1 MARGK
6 LISLLLLFFAMLV
19 FMAGS
24 ASQKGEKTE
33 IVFYTPAED
42 SSGAIRQLV
51 NKFNAEN
58 REIRVEHRTL
68 SWGSDDCRNFYVSA
82 FSARDNSF
90 DVFSGDIIW
99 VSEFASAGW
108 IEPLDSYFS
117 EAERTDFLPGPV
129 EGCSFA
135 DRIWAVPWFTD
146 SGVLFY
152 RSDLVEKPPRSWEE
166 LITVAREKMAGGAI
180 KYGYVFHGNQ
190 YEGLVCHVLELIW
203 GNGGQILAGDRVAI
217 NSPEAITALQI
228 LVDLIDLGIAP
239 EEVLWYQEEDAR
251 LFYQDGNALFLR
263 NWPYAWS
270 LMNKEGSKIRNKFKL
285 APLPCGPQGSK
296 GSGCLGGWNLM
307 INSQSKHKE
316 AAWQFIQFLAGFDA
330 QKFHAMVGG
339 RLPTRIAVYRDEEVL
354 AVNPYYEELLPNFLA
369 ARPRPVSPYYPA
381 LSEAMQINFH
391 QALSGIIDPAEA
403 IANIEREIKQYYEDE

>member
-1 MARGK
+1 MKRLK
-6 LISLLLLFFAMLV
+6 FLLLLAFLGLLV
-19 FMAGS
+19 LMSGTKA
-24 ASQKGEKTE
+24 QKGQKTN

-42 SSGAIRQLV
+42 SSGAIRRLV
-51 NKFNAEN
+51 NQFNAEN
-58 REIRVEHRTL
+58 QEVQVEHRTL

-108 IEPLDSYFS
+108 IEPLDPYF
-117 EAERTDFLPGPV
+117 ALGEREQFLPGPI
-129 EGCSFA
+129 EGCTYQS
-135 DRIWAVPWFTD
+135 RIWAIPWFTD

-152 RSDLVEKPPRSWEE
+152 RSDLLNKPPGSWTE
-166 LITVAREKMAGGAI
+166 LITVAQEQIAAGRI
-180 KYGYVFHGNQ
+180 KYGYIFHGNQ
-190 YEGLVCHVLELIW
+190 YEGLVCQGLELIW
-203 GNGGQILAGDRVAI
+203 SNGGQIFDGDRVTI
-217 NSPEAITALQI
+217 NTPQAVEALQTM
-228 LVDLIDLGIAP
+228 VDLVKFKLAP

-270 LMNKEGSKIRNKFKL
+270 LMNQEGSAIQGKFKL
-285 APLPCGPQGSK
+285 APLPTGPRGTV

-316 AAWQFIQFLAGFDA
+316 AAWQFMEYLTGFTA

-339 RLPTRIAVYRDEEVL
+339 RLPTRISVYQDPEAL
-354 AVNPYYEELLPNFLA
+354 SVNPYYEELLPNFLA
-369 ARPRPVSPYYPA
+369 AKPRPVTPYYPA
-381 LSEAMQINFH
+381 ISETMQINFH
-391 QALSGIIDPAEA
+391 QALSGLISAAEA
-403 IANIEREIKQYYEDE
+403 IANIEREMKQFYPY